1 MTTKYIKFKEY
12 FNTAKIQEL
21 VKKDAVFTEAMNF
34 LRDNDLRVGS
44 LVEEFTAELET
55 KNKKFK
61 TFTGKPANFAR
72 AIDSVLQSVATGN
85 LEDLDKEKKEQFEKS
100 VQAYYQTNP
109 PKIEIDKYL
118 VNYKDSVVGATE
130 GRTSPRM
137 RGGKAVEVKADGSFV
152 EEEAEVNKL
161 EADEKMLEKKKGEDE
176 KRDDKDLDI
185 DLDEVE
191 RRKYQA
197 EQSAEKAAEQAA
209 EEDKDFFNVMEADEE
224 GNPIPPP
231 DTATEAQ
238 PAAAPAPAPQA
249 APAQAQQA
257 PQAQAPPQAQAQP
270 QAQPAP
276 APAPEPM
283 QDPALRSISKSTP
296 EPTLAE
302 LIPKERLTTDF
313 KNVATLMKDI
323 NYFFETF
330 PEPLKQ
336 IKNEFDKLTP
346 RKKANLMVL
355 QRIHGRIVGTLQ
367 PEGSKEATGK
377 IGIVVDAEQYIE
389 MKIREMIVSNRFAN
403 LTPAEVINVN
413 EGVDTDKK
421 KKAKDYGKFE
431 IQPAKMGGK
440 LFMQR
445 EPVYKA
451 IPSNKNN
458 EEEKPAYAMRQ
469 SQPKRFGVNVAKQ
482 INLAKTAISFNNR
495 NPFSQPLDTIKLR
508 VLK

>member
-1 MTTKYIKFKEY
+1 MTTKFDDFRKNYTPEK
-12 FNTAKIQEL
+12 
-21 VKKDAVFTEAMNF
+21 VKKLIKANTIFTDTLDY
-34 LRDNDLRVGS
+34 LRKNNLRAGF
-44 LVEEFTAELET
+44 LVEEFKKDT
-55 KNKKFK
+55 KNFQQL
-61 TFTGKPANFAR
+61 TGKQANFAR
-72 AIDSVLQSVATGN
+72 SLDVVLPALSQGQMEN
-85 LEDLDKEKKEQFEKS
+85 LPQEKKEMFEKS
-100 VQAYYQTNP
+100 LHNFYTAKQNKP
-109 PKIEIDKYL
+109 IIELDKYL
-118 VNYKDSVVGATE
+118 QKFDQSVVDATE
-130 GRTSPRM
+130 GTTSQRM
-137 RGGKAVEVKADGSFV
+137 RGGKVVEVKADGSFV

-161 EADEKMLEKKKGEDE
+161 EADEEMLEVDKERDA

-191 RRKYQA
+191 RRKYLA
-197 EQSAEKAAEQAA
+197 EQKEM
-209 EEDKDFFNVMEADEE
+209 EDITVMDADED
-224 GNPIPPP
+224 GNPMQPPP

-238 PAAAPAPAPQA
+238 PQAPPVPPKPQA
-249 APAQAQQA
+249 PPVPPIPQA
-257 PQAQAPPQAQAQP
+257 PQAQAQPAPQA
-270 QAQPAP
+270 PAP